1 MIDILKK
8 TLYMGAGLAVLTK
21 EKIEELS
28 DKIAEDA
35 ELSEEEGRRLLG
47 DIIEKS
53 EKAKKELDAKIE
65 TKVKQTIEKLD
76 IATKTDIENLSGKI
90 ERLESLIKE
99 QSKDS
104 DDK

>member
-1 MIDILKK
+1 
-8 TLYMGAGLAVLTK
+8 MGAGLAVLTK